1 MLDSSVLITAE
12 RRKLPVDKFIEAV
25 LNQHGTIELSLSP
38 VTVAELVHGIYR
50 AKAQDI
56 AARRR
61 RYVQQLLD
69 LVPQHPMTTGTAWL
83 VGQIQGEEASK
94 GNILPFNDLMIAASA
109 MEQGY
114 GVLTEN
120 IRHFRLIRGLKIHSM

>member
-1 MLDSSVLITAE
+1 
-12 RRKLPVDKFIEAV
+12 
-25 LNQHGTIELSLSP
+25 
-38 VTVAELVHGIYR
+38 
-50 AKAQDI
+50 
-56 AARRR
+56 
-61 RYVQQLLD
+61 
-69 LVPQHPMTTGTAWL
+69 MTTGTAWL